1 MMKFQ
6 MDHLQALICVLDEG
20 TFDAAAERLRIRP
33 SAVSQRIK
41 AMEQTAGRVLV
52 QRVSPVQCTPAGD
65 IVLRYARQMQLLEAD
80 AVRSLDAEA
89 GPPGRQAMAL
99 AVNADSLATWFLEAL
114 ATVTAPVSF
123 TLRRE
128 DQQHTTSLLRAGTV
142 MAAVTSDPHP
152 VQGCR
157 SQRLGVMRYLAV
169 CTPGF
174 RDRWL
179 AGEGDAAQPEADVAA
194 AGEARSWAP
203 GEAGEVAEALGHA
216 PVVNFDRRD
225 TLQRDFFHAV
235 TGRVLQAPQ
244 HVVPTSADFARAIVL
259 GMGWGLLPE
268 QQCLAEIAAGRLV
281 QLAPQHPVDVPLYWQ
296 RWTLQSELLDE
307 VTDAVH
313 ATAARLLR

>member
-1 MMKFQ
+1 MRFQ

-20 TFDAAAERLRIRP
+20 TFDAAAERLRITP

-80 AVRSLDAEA
+80 AVRALDAEA
-89 GPPGRQAMAL
+89 GPPGRQSMAL

-114 ATVTAPVSF
+114 AAVTAPVSF

-128 DQQHTTSLLRAGTV
+128 DQQHTTSLLRSGRV

-157 SQRLGVMRYLAV
+157 SERLGVMRYLAV
-169 CTPGF
+169 CSPGF

-179 AGEGDAAQPEADVAA
+179 ADSGDAA
-194 AGEARSWAP
+194 AP
-203 GEAGEVAEALGHA
+203 GEAGVRE
-216 PVVNFDRRD
+216 
-225 TLQRDFFHAV
+225 AV
-235 TGRVLQAPQ
+235 TGGAAGGGGLGCGAG
-244 HVVPTSADFARAIVL
+244 ARAR
-259 GMGWGLLPE
+259 G
-268 QQCLAEIAAGRLV
+268 
-281 QLAPQHPVDVPLYWQ
+281 QLRSA
-296 RWTLQSELLDE
+296 
-307 VTDAVH
+307 
-313 ATAARLLR
+313 